1 MCISKMT
8 ALPFST
14 PLPGSQEFRWDHHE
28 NLVGLLLLKLMKEVP
43 LRLKPPGV
51 SHFLEC
57 LHSALVIH
65 QNCYFSIPSGDDA
78 TAFTQVSRSG
88 LECYRSA
95 SLQSPKMMLSYSFV
109 HYDHWLCGRGFEELL
124 THHSRRRLHQELSF
138 IKISY
143 PPPVT
148 AVMRL

>member
-14 PLPGSQEFRWDHHE
+14 SLPGSQEFQWDHHE
-28 NLVGLLLLKLMKEVP
+28 NLVGLLLLKLMKGVP

-65 QNCYFSIPSGDDA
+65 QNCHFSIPSGDDA
-78 TAFTQVSRSG
+78 TVFTQVSRSQ
-88 LECYRSA
+88 LECYRFA
-95 SLQSPKMMLSYSFV
+95 CLQSPKMMLSDSFV
-109 HYDHWLCGRGFEELL
+109 QYDHWLCGRGFEELL
-124 THHSRRRLHQELSF
+124 THHSKRLDST
-138 IKISY
+138 KS
-143 PPPVT
+143 
-148 AVMRL
+148 